1 MKKLFTLV
9 ALLAC
14 FLGAKAVEVVD
25 VNMDF
30 SQYTDISEV
39 KWGNWG
45 CSASAQARL
54 SIQDGCLH
62 FESSEATDPTWDCQF
77 FPVSNF
83 TAEVGVTY
91 TLHFKVKGDH
101 AENIS
106 MLGLGQTPYGQ
117 FPITTEWVEGTVD
130 YECTDASSGWMQ
142 VQCGGYIGSWDIAY
156 LKVTHEEREQKPVT
170 WVNMLENGDA
180 ATAWANPNMKTSDEG
195 WEKVC
200 AWSKEYKRRDP
211 EDATKELVHPAD
223 IEDGVFVCKADEVN
237 PPLVWEEAGEQWGQK
252 HEAGDPKPDNSWQNQ
267 FWIVLPRALKDGE
280 PYKVSFKYKASEA
293 ARVTTQ
299 NHKNTP
305 GDYLDGG
312 QVGELKF
319 STEWQTYE
327 SKELSASANM
337 TSIAFN
343 FGEDKQYERDITFY
357 FDEIN
362 VSLMQLKEGFFV
374 AGINTDEGGTF
385 TGFNFDNAIELEK
398 VADEENEGQF
408 LYVGVIGGD
417 EKDSWVNQVMIST
430 RYGHDKG
437 FKANTIKVTKRIT
450 SSETAWPPYVESA
463 NTATN
468 LPALGKWQ
476 ITVAP
481 ADDQINF
488 VKLVGEEEAQPVAIA
503 ENQTVAVLNAVERDF
518 TASEQPANDAEG
530 VVAGTG
536 NPWDSQFWIVAN
548 RNLKA
553 GEETVV
559 EFDYV
564 ASIDDAKTGTQTQK
578 ENFTYLGNN
587 AIGDVTFGT
596 TEAHFKQDF
605 TVKDD
610 GMLSIV
616 FNMATIKAACD
627 YTIKNVKWYL
637 KDADLNKENQTME
650 NLIDAEGTAN
660 FFLKEGVGY
669 EIHQAGTDPVPP
681 TGITNVVKNVKTS
694 AVIYNLAGQRVSNG
708 FKGIVIKDG
717 KKYVK

>member
-1 MKKLFTLV
+1 MKKLFTLFV
-9 ALLAC
+9 LLAC
-14 FLGAKAVEVVD
+14 FLGAKAVVVVD
-25 VNMDF
+25 AEVDF
-30 SQYTDISEV
+30 TQMEDCDGSAIKLYS
-39 KWGNWG
+39 WGG
-45 CSASAQARL
+45 TRDYL
-54 SIQDGCLH
+54 SIQNGCLH
-62 FESSEATDPTWDCQF
+62 FHSDAETDDPWGAQF
-77 FPVSNF
+77 FPIGGVSV
-83 TAEVGVTY
+83 EVGVTY
-91 TLHFKVKGDH
+91 TIEFKIKGSV
-101 AENIS
+101 EGPFWNI
-106 MLGLGQTPYGQ
+106 GFAGVPKYNIFTVP
-117 FPITTEWVEGTVD
+117 TEWTVMSFEYEATAAEG
-130 YECTDASSGWMQ
+130 DACF
-142 VQCGGYIGSWDIAY
+142 QCGKYVGDWDIEY
-156 LKVTHEEREQKPVT
+156 IKITHEEREQKPVT

-180 ATAWANPNMKTSDEG
+180 ATAWANPNLKTSDEG

-343 FGEDKQYERDITFY
+343 FGEDKQYEKDITFY
-357 FDEIN
+357 FDDIN

-488 VKLVGEEEAQPVAIA
+488 VKLVGEEEAQPVDIV
-503 ENQTVAVLNAVERDF
+503 ENKTVAVLNAVERDF

-637 KDADLNKENQTME
+637 KDADLIKENKTME